1 MVATTVGAWML
12 MLVVAGGIGGSDV
25 KETVRL
31 TISGESLAGDL
42 IVEDRALLDQSN
54 VYRGSFIGAPAADG
68 DPRWPRYRV
77 AFDVQTLD
85 GTKRDAYV
93 VYLAVDPATRNGL
106 VYLPGEGDAEY
117 RANISTILRT
127 GRDGAWHHATPAW
140 ARALES
146 IVR

>member
-1 MVATTVGAWML
+1 MIARTVGAWML
-12 MLVVAGGIGGSDV
+12 VLVVAGRIGVSDV

-31 TISGESLAGDL
+31 TISGESLSGDL
-42 IVEDRALLDQSN
+42 IVEDRTLLDQSN
-54 VYRGSFIGAPAADG
+54 VYRGSFIGAPAADA

-85 GTKRDAYV
+85 GVKRNAYV
-93 VYLAVDPATRNGL
+93 VYLAADPATGHGL

-140 ARALES
+140 ARALTS
-146 IVR
+146 IGR